1 MNKTVEGLELTWL
14 RCPFLE
20 IQRIEQQ
27 TIWVHFRDY
36 FGDLV
41 QKLRTS
47 FKFIVSSDWLG
58 GDREPLLM
66 LEKIKLLWLS
76 L

>member
-1 MNKTVEGLELTWL
+1 MNKIVEGSELTWI

-27 TIWVHFRDY
+27 PIWVHFRDY

-41 QKLRTS
+41 QKLQTS
-47 FKFIVSSDWLG
+47 FKFIVSSNWLG
-58 GDREPLLM
+58 GYQGPLLL
-66 LEKIKLLWLS
+66 LEKVKLLWLS